1 MFKTQ
6 YVEKLYPQTG
16 NHKTMEENH
25 QKNVKRSSQYHR
37 RRTLKNVNKS
47 ERKPDEREDS
57 SSKKQDTSKVTRK
70 VNIVKNKSNRSR
82 RRDRSGKKDEIVG
95 VKLVLRLLPPNLTK
109 EQFTATLEPVM
120 ANFAQNHV
128 VDWYYV
134 QGHYSS
140 KFYAEPVYSR
150 CYFVFETM
158 EHLKDF
164 VAKVRPIKFVDDK
177 DNTTRAVI
185 KVSPHVKKLTI
196 SSKKPA
202 RSSQALEGTLEED
215 DLFQTFMKSLKLLEE
230 KNSEYSFAN
239 ISILKPLEKE
249 LAKQKGIES
258 AIQKKTEMALIELT
272 GDNDK
277 KSKEKEKRDKKKNKK
292 KKGRSELEEVGPSP
306 TTDIAASQKRKRSKK
321 KNKGTSTKNNEAKS
335 NDAEKN
341 NNVVILEAAG
351 KRELQRRNKLLKDK
365 EKELEIKADPSKP
378 NSKRKPRSKGKSK
391 EEKIEQS
398 ANSQNSAKPKI
409 LKRDAVE
416 QS

>member
-1 MFKTQ
+1 
-6 YVEKLYPQTG
+6 
-16 NHKTMEENH
+16 MEENH
-25 QKNVKRSSQYHR
+25 TKHVKRSSQYHR
-37 RRTLKNVNKS
+37 RRNLKNVNKT
-47 ERKPDEREDS
+47 EKKPDEREES
-57 SSKKQDTSKVTRK
+57 SSKKQDASKVTGK
-70 VNIVKNKSNRSR
+70 VNIVKNKGNRSR

-109 EQFTATLEPVM
+109 EQFTATLESVM
-120 ANFAQNHV
+120 ANYTQNHV
-128 VDWYYV
+128 LDWYYV

-158 EHLKDF
+158 DNLKDF
-164 VAKVRPIKFVDDK
+164 VAKVRPIKFIDDK
-177 DNTTRAVI
+177 DNATCAVI
-185 KVSPHVKKLTI
+185 KISPHVKKLTN

-239 ISILKPLEKE
+239 ISILKPLDKE

-258 AIQKKTEMALIELT
+258 AIQKKTEQALIELI

-277 KSKEKEKRDKKKNKK
+277 KNKEKEKKNKKKNKK
-292 KKGRSELEEVGPSP
+292 KKGKGELEEVGPSP
-306 TTDIAASQKRKRSKK
+306 SADPATSQKRKRSKK
-321 KNKGTSTKNNEAKS
+321 KNKGTSSKINEANS
-335 NDAEKN
+335 NDAEKKSN

-351 KRELQRRNKLLKDK
+351 KRELQRRNKLLKEK
-365 EKELEIKADPSKP
+365 EKELEIRSDISKP
-378 NSKRKPRSKGKSK
+378 TSKRKPRSKGKSK
-391 EEKIEQS
+391 EEKIERS
-398 ANSQNSAKPKI
+398 ANSQSLTKPKI
-409 LKRDAVE
+409 LKKETVE